1 MKIIYRDYESEETAG
16 LHEIEVEH
24 LNNFH
29 GANINHLQVLKS
41 AAGYYIGSL
50 SKADWHPD
58 FWEPYMRDSQRYWAT
73 RQEAEDALI
82 SGKYEIKF

>member
-1 MKIIYRDYESEETAG
+1 MKIIYLDYESEETAG

-58 FWEPYMRDSQRYWAT
+58 FWEPYMRDSQRYWGNK
-73 RQEAEDALI
+73 RRSRRSVNI
-82 SGKYEIKF
+82 RKV